1 MKRLL
6 RHAQRLRVLL
16 LLVAVC
22 SVFLV
27 ASQKDVVWVA
37 KQGKEYMIIT
47 LFDYG
52 ASKLP
57 ISPILFTEDSALSN
71 LSTQEGQNSRVTLFL
86 LNFAL

>member
-52 ASKLP
+52 ASKFP

-71 LSTQEGQNSRVTLFL
+71 LSTHSRTKQLVRGPKF
-86 LNFAL
+86 